1 MQASTEIPYGTP
13 PNVIEVFSL
22 GNAGNA
28 KIYGLDSD
36 LTWRM
41 TQELSLRGGHQLL
54 DAKIVSGAYD
64 DETPVQSPKVSANV
78 ALRYQSAQ
86 PVASVLPFAQ
96 ADYNYRSSVYFTLP
110 NVAADSQG
118 GYGLLGL
125 RAGAEDGRFEVGM
138 VGLGSQRRLTAPT
151 SSMPLAPVRPSCRIG
166 ICMPSPEPSASMSDT
181 STEVR

>member
-28 KIYGLDSD
+28 KIYGLDID

-41 TQELSLRGGHQLL
+41 TQELSLRGGLNLL
-54 DAKIVSGAYD
+54 DSKIVSGAYD
-64 DETPVQSPKVSANV
+64 DDTPVQSPKLSTDL

-86 PVASVLPFAQ
+86 PVGGTLPFAQ

-110 NVAADSQG
+110 NVAARQPER
-118 GYGLLGL
+118 LWPA
-125 RAGAEDGRFEVGM
+125 RA
-138 VGLGSQRRLTAPT
+138 
-151 SSMPLAPVRPSCRIG
+151 
-166 ICMPSPEPSASMSDT
+166 AS
-181 STEVR
+181 RA